1 MRILLVEDDAL
12 LGKGT
17 KTGLEQRGYAVDW
30 VRDGESANTVSM
42 THDYAAV
49 LLDLGLPKHDG
60 MSVLRSMRKRGYANA
75 ILIITARDAI
85 PDRVLGLDA
94 GADDFIVKPF
104 NLDELAARMR
114 AGIRRSNGRIHGK
127 IRHGALTVEPAT
139 SLVTLRGEAVDLT
152 PRELAL
158 LLNLLEHR
166 GRTLSRSQ
174 LEEAL
179 YAWGAEVES
188 NAVEVHIHHLRRK
201 LGRGLIKTVHGV
213 GYCIENRA
221 GDG

>member
-17 KTGLEQRGYAVDW
+17 KIGLEQRGYAVDW
-30 VRDGESANTVSM
+30 VRDGDSADTVSM

-49 LLDLGLPKHDG
+49 LLDLGLPGRDG
-60 MSVLRSMRKRGYANA
+60 MTVLRRMRRRGYAHP
-75 ILIITARDAI
+75 ILVITARDAI
-85 PDRVLGLDA
+85 ADRVLGLDS

-104 NLDELAARMR
+104 DLDELAARIR
-114 AGIRRSNGRIHGK
+114 VGIRRGSGRVHGT
-127 IRHGALTVEPAT
+127 IRNGALCVEPAT
-139 SLVTLRGEAVDLT
+139 GRVTLQGEAINLT
-152 PRELAL
+152 PREFAVLSS
-158 LLNLLEHR
+158 LLEHR

-201 LGRGLIKTVHGV
+201 LGRELIKTVHGV
-213 GYCIENRA
+213 GYRIEPTT
-221 GDG
+221 